1 MNPRPN
7 LGSLSKSE
15 QAAIAIFEF
24 PNIVPVERRD
34 CRILDK
40 MLAERDGIFLKAV
53 RAFRAISAFR
63 VSSAMKAMKD
73 SNKEEFFNFHVA
85 G

>member
-24 PNIVPVERRD
+24 PNVVPVERRD

-53 RAFRAISAFR
+53 RAFRGIKG
-63 VSSAMKAMKD
+63 VNGVKAMKD
-73 SNKEEFFNFHVA
+73 SNKEDLFNFHVA